1 MGLFLYAKYVYKFFP
16 SRSVRKIAAVR
27 FLFSTK
33 TYFEGRSFV
42 QLTCPFSSQPGVQ
55 GTGVGVQV
63 QEWEFRYRSGSSG
76 TGVGVQVQ
84 EWEFRQFIVCCV
96 VYQMQGLHRDER
108 YQKVASGEYTGI
120 WTGTTQEWKLP
131 ILEERWVHR
140 DLDRDYT
147 GANVTNPWGAVST
160 QGFGYGLHRGES
172 YQSLANGEYTGI
184 WIWTTHG
191 RKLPVLDERWVQMDL
206 DTDYTRAKVT
216 SPWRAVSTQGFGY
229 GIHRG
234 ESYQS
239 LTSGEYTGIWTG
251 STQERT
257 LPVLERRIHSDYEG
271 EVKSHY
277 FKVRSRCCWLQTFEN
292 WNSNR
297 QSVLMYKTAKYS
309 KTGLAKMRTSWKN
322 VTAPQSP
329 E

>member
-1 MGLFLYAKYVYKFFP
+1 MGLHLYAKYVYKFFP

-55 GTGVGVQV
+55 
-63 QEWEFRYRSGSSG
+63 G

-184 WIWTTHG
+184 WIWNTQG
-191 RKLPVLDERWVQMDL
+191 RKLPVLDERWVHRDL
-206 DTDYTRAKVT
+206 DRVYTGANVT
-216 SPWRAVSTQGFGY
+216 STWTANTQW
-229 GIHRG
+229 
-234 ESYQS
+234 
-239 LTSGEYTGIWTG
+239 L
-251 STQERT
+251 
-257 LPVLERRIHSDYEG
+257 RR
-271 EVKSHY
+271 
-277 FKVRSRCCWLQTFEN
+277 RS
-292 WNSNR
+292 
-297 QSVLMYKTAKYS
+297 
-309 KTGLAKMRTSWKN
+309 
-322 VTAPQSP
+322 
-329 E
+329 